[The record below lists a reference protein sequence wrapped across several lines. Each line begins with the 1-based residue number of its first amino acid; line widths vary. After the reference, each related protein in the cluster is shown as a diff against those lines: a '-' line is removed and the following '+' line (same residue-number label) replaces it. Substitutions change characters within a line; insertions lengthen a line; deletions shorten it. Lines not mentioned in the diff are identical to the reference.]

1 MLAHAGANLLS
12 DYYDYKARVDRE
24 GTFGSSGLLVGKVM
38 NPSQILRGAWIAL
51 IVAGAIGLYFILATP
66 KRIFLLWV
74 ILVGGIFGVFYTAG
88 PVEFKYR
95 ALGDIAVFVSFGP
108 AMVLGAYYV
117 QAHHFSW
124 GPVLYGIPIALL
136 VDAILHSNNLGDIKN
151 DSMVNIKTVPILIG
165 EKWSKIMYY
174 GLVLGAYILTVVL
187 IAVGM
192 LSIFSLLAFASL
204 ERIRAYCLPATSLS
218 TTSGSARVEVSPSSS
233 IAPWAI
239 FLRILRMIF
248 PLRVFGRASAK

>member
-66 KRIFLLWV
+66 KGIFLLWV
-74 ILVGGIFGVFYTAG
+74 ILVGGIFGVFYAAG
-88 PVEFKYR
+88 PVEFEYR
-95 ALGDIAVFVSFGP
+95 ALGEIAVFVSFGP

-124 GPVLYGIPIALL
+124 GPVLYGIPVALL
-136 VDAILHSNNLGDIKN
+136 VEAILHSNNLGDIKN

-192 LSIFSLLAFASL
+192 LSIFLYWLLL
-204 ERIRAYCLPATSLS
+204 HW
-218 TTSGSARVEVSPSSS
+218 SG
-233 IAPWAI
+233 
-239 FLRILRMIF
+239 
-248 PLRVFGRASAK
+248 